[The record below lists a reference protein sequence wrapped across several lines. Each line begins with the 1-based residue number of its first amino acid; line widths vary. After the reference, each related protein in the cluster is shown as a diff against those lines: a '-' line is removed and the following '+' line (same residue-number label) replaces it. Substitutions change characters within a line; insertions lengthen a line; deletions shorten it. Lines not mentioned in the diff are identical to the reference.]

1 MVGRNVSVR
10 VKYKTDHLGS
20 RIKYGRLKDTI
31 SNPVMTGT
39 RIPVMMSGPSR
50 KELLVLYRQL
60 LRSAESYPSKKRD
73 SIYQAI
79 REEWRENACMDSP
92 DVIRRQLAVA
102 YRGLSQLRQFDEMTM
117 TGGSAGSPN
126 WSVTLEQNPMPK
138 PANYEEMKR
147 IKK

>member
-1 MVGRNVSVR
+1 
-10 VKYKTDHLGS
+10 
-20 RIKYGRLKDTI
+20 
-31 SNPVMTGT
+31 
-39 RIPVMMSGPSR
+39 MSGPSR

-79 REEWRENACMDSP
+79 REEWRENACLDSP
-92 DVIRRQLAVA
+92 DVIQGQLAVA
-102 YRGLSQLRQFDEMTM
+102 YKGLSQLRQFDEMTM

-138 PANYEEMKR
+138 PADYEEKKR